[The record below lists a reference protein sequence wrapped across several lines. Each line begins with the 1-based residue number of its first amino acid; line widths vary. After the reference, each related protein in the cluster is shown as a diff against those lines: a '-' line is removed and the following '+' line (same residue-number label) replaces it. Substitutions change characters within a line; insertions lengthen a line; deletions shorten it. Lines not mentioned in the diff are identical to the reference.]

1 MTSVVLSVSLSVTP
15 DQLDWLEHR
24 RQRGLLSRSA
34 VIRQVIDDAI
44 AAERANAGQPGLARA
59 VTTARL

>member
-34 VIRQVIDDAI
+34 VIRQVIDDAM
-44 AAERANAGQPGLARA
+44 AAERAHAGQPGPARV
-59 VTTARL
+59 VTTVRP

>member
-1 MTSVVLSVSLSVTP
+1 MTSVVLSISFSLTP

-34 VIRQVIDDAI
+34 VIRQVIDDAM
-44 AAERANAGQPGLARA
+44 AAERANAGQPGPALAL
-59 VTTARL
+59 TTARS

>member
-1 MTSVVLSVSLSVTP
+1 MTSVVLSISFSLTP

-34 VIRQVIDDAI
+34 VIRQVIDDAM
-44 AAERANAGQPGLARA
+44 AAERANAGQPGSALAA
-59 VTTARL
+59 VLG